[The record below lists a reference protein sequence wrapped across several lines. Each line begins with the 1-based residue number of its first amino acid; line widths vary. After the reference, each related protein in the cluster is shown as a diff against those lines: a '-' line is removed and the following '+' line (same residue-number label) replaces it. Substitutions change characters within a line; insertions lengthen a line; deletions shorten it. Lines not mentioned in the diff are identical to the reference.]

1 MILTQ
6 NINRSRRI
14 AGPGIAVKRAAD
26 VIMSAAAL
34 IISPLLLIPAA
45 IAIKISSPGPV
56 FFRQKRTGLMGKEF
70 VCIKLRTM
78 RPNDACDILQAT
90 DSDPR
95 ITRVGAWLR
104 RTSIDEIPQFWNVLR
119 GDMSVVGP
127 RPHMLTHTRQ
137 YSPLIDN
144 YMDRHLVRPGI
155 TGLAQVNG
163 FRGPTA
169 ELKLMQQRV
178 ECDLRYIE
186 NWSPMLDLS
195 IIGRTILICLGF
207 VK

>member
-1 MILTQ
+1 MILTRD
-6 NINRSRRI
+6 ISRSRRI
-14 AGPGIAVKRAAD
+14 TGPGIALKRAAD
-26 VIMSAAAL
+26 VVMSALAL
-34 IISPLLLIPAA
+34 MVSPLLLIPAA

-78 RPNDACDILQAT
+78 RSNDASDRLQAT
-90 DSDPR
+90 DNDPR

-127 RPHMLTHTRQ
+127 RPHMLSHTRQ
-137 YSPLIDN
+137 YSQLIGN

-169 ELKLMQQRV
+169 ELSLMQQRV
-178 ECDLRYIE
+178 ECDLRYID

-195 IIGRTILICLGF
+195 IIGRTILICLGS

>member
-6 NINRSRRI
+6 DISRSRRI
-14 AGPGIAVKRAAD
+14 TGPGIALKRAAD
-26 VIMSAAAL
+26 VVMSALAL
-34 IISPLLLIPAA
+34 MVSPLLLIPAA

-78 RPNDACDILQAT
+78 RSNEASDRLQAT
-90 DSDPR
+90 DNDPR

-127 RPHMLTHTRQ
+127 RPHMLSHTRQ
-137 YSPLIDN
+137 YSQLIGN

-169 ELKLMQQRV
+169 ELRLMQQRV

-195 IIGRTILICLGF
+195 IIGRTILICLGS